1 MRHTHT
7 QNHQGFKVDEFLTI
21 LHQYTQVQSDLDGVL
36 DCLRMWASVVQHV
49 SDTVTSAS
57 DPASPSA
64 TAEQVAREQAYC
76 SALCALAAHLLDRVL
91 FSRSAKALAAL
102 SDDLPEATSNGGGGA
117 SASGSASNHKY
128 SSAAVFG
135 TQSHTTNTL
144 LRGGLLLC

>member
-1 MRHTHT
+1 M
-7 QNHQGFKVDEFLTI
+7 TI

-102 SDDLPEATSNGGGGA
+102 SDDLPEPTSNGGGGASA

-135 TQSHTTNTL
+135 TQSHTTNTPC
-144 LRGGLLLC
+144 RGGLLLC